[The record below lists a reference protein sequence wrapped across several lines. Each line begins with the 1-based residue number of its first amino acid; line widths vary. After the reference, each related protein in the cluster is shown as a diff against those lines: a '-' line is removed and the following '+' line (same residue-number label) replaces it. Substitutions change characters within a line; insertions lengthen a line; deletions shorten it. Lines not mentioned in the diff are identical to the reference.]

1 MEQTAE
7 YTTNYVCSL
16 VMQKPI
22 QYKQLGLIKK
32 TQSMFVKIAKNC
44 KICIGFDYSFV
55 HAKAKWKAKTITMSH
70 A

>member
-7 YTTNYVCSL
+7 YTTNYICSL

-32 TQSMFVKIAKNC
+32 NPKHVRKNRE
-44 KICIGFDYSFV
+44 KLQNMYWF
-55 HAKAKWKAKTITMSH
+55 
-70 A
+70 